1 MATGPAVPMEWEGFI
16 DLIAGIDRSLQHVI
30 DPADP
35 WLKQE
40 AIQQMAMSLS
50 PGYAPIMAQDSRVP
64 AFFTFLHPVIKSAAP
79 TPNYMYRPCFVQGSG
94 TPSPPGPRGA

>member
-50 PGYAPIMAQDSRVP
+50 QGYAPIMAQDSRVP
-64 AFFTFLHPVIKSAAP
+64 AFFTFLNPVIKRSEERRVGKECVS
-79 TPNYMYRPCFVQGSG
+79 TCRSRW
-94 TPSPPGPRGA
+94 SPYH